1 VTNHLV
7 RELLL
12 IGPYKEFRKR
22 PRIHSPHE
30 WRWLSIHLED
40 RAMIAL
46 KRILFPTDF
55 SENVQAAQKYA
66 CALAEQFHAELHLL
80 HVMVDPAIVIP
91 EPGTFFPIPDTFLAE
106 LKERTEK
113 ALDGALDATWCA
125 GKTVQRVIRRG
136 TPFVE
141 IVRYAKDVDADLIV
155 IGTHGRGGLA
165 HVLLG
170 SVAEKVVRKAPCPVL
185 TVRPAGHHFVM
196 P

>member
-1 VTNHLV
+1 
-7 RELLL
+7 
-12 IGPYKEFRKR
+12 
-22 PRIHSPHE
+22 
-30 WRWLSIHLED
+30 
-40 RAMIAL
+40 MIAL

-55 SENVQAAQKYA
+55 SENAQAAQKYA
-66 CALAEQFHAELHLL
+66 CALAEQFQAELHLL

-113 ALDGALDATWCA
+113 ALDGALDAKWCA

-185 TVRPAGHHFVM
+185 TVRPAGHQFVM